1 MNRLE
6 LAKRVHLL
14 MGAGTGELPGALP
27 ATTVA
32 QTGDLGRIVAAVDEA
47 WRAIQTARK
56 DWLFMRSEGSLPLV
70 PGVQRY
76 PLYQTGPLLSVSVT
90 GAVVTATVASTA
102 ALRAGLSVVVSGAG
116 QPTYNGTHTIYD
128 VPSNTTFRYLIAGTP
143 VSPATGVITYNVVGD
158 NPDAGALPA
167 TLVATN
173 AVATLLAP
181 GNDLSVGQS
190 IWVAG
195 ASVAA
200 YNGQHTLISATA
212 DQAQFMV
219 PFGTTTP
226 ATGRLEVSA
235 SASLLL
241 VDEVRPYFAA
251 NRNVPFLLAYKTS
264 IGTSDE
270 QPMHFVEPYDFE
282 GYFDRNS
289 FATSV
294 GRPVY
299 YTILPNR
306 RIAVFPRPDVEYTV
320 RIPFRRRVQLL
331 ASNTDEPFMPEEF
344 HPMIAYKAI
353 MDYMGFQENSR
364 QFQNASRLYTELW
377 EDLNIQQLPRISSVF
392 GAVR

>member
-14 MGAGTGELPGALP
+14 MGAGTGTDLPGTRP
-27 ATTVA
+27 TTTLNQSA
-32 QTGDLGRIVAAVDEA
+32 DLARMVMSVDEA

-76 PLYQTGPLLSVSVT
+76 SLVQQVSSITSVT
-90 GAVVTATVASTA
+90 TTATLNTPVPHDFNT
-102 ALRAGLSVVVSGAG
+102 GQDGYVFGAD
-116 QPTYNGTHTIYD
+116 PSEYNGTFDMTASDSDTLTYTMLAD
-128 VPSNTTFRYLIAGTP
+128 P
-143 VSPATGVITYNVVGD
+143 TG
-158 NPDAGALPA
+158 
-167 TLVATN
+167 
-173 AVATLLAP
+173 
-181 GNDLSVGQS
+181 SE
-190 IWVAG
+190 
-195 ASVAA
+195 
-200 YNGQHTLISATA
+200 ATA
-212 DQAQFMV
+212 SPRIWLAAHQSLAQ
-219 PFGTTTP
+219 
-226 ATGRLEVSA
+226 L
-235 SASLLL
+235 
-241 VDEVRPYFAA
+241 DEVRPYFAA
-251 NRNVPFLLAYKTS
+251 NRNVPFLLVYKTS

-331 ASNTDEPFMPEEF
+331 AADADEPAMPEEF

-364 QFQNASRLYTELW
+364 QFQNASRLYSELW
-377 EDLNIQQLPRISSVF
+377 EDLNIQQLPRVSSVF